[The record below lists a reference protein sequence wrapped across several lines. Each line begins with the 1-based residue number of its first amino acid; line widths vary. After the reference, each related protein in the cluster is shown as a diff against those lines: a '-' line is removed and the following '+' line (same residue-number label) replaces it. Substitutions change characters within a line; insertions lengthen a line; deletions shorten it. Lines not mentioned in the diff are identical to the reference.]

1 MSNSSRYSISALSK
15 GLAILRLFTQES
27 PVLSLTDIVNA
38 TQMTKSTA
46 FRVLSTLEDEGYLA
60 RDEARRYRPG
70 VRVLELGFAA
80 LRGLDTLHVARPH
93 LEQLARETSETVSLA
108 VLDGEEI
115 VYVDRVR
122 NRAIVGLLF
131 DIGSRA
137 PAHCTGLGKALLAEL
152 EDSELSQILEHPLE
166 EYTEYTITDPDDL
179 RADLELARDRGYA
192 LNDQELA
199 IGLRTIAAPIRRP
212 LSQVAALG
220 ISGPV
225 TSMTPERIES
235 SLAPAL
241 LKTVQA
247 IMEDLGAA
255 LAVRER

>member
-1 MSNSSRYSISALSK
+1 MTDSSRYSISALSK
-15 GLAILRLFTQES
+15 GLAILRLFTHES

-38 TQMTKSTA
+38 TRMTKSTA
-46 FRVLSTLEDEGYLA
+46 FRVLSTLEDEGYLV

-93 LEQLARETSETVSLA
+93 LEQLARDTAETVSLA

-152 EDSELSQILEHPLE
+152 EDADLATMFDQPLTR
-166 EYTEYTITDPDDL
+166 YTEFTITDADEL
-179 RADLELARDRGYA
+179 REDLELVRDRGYA

-212 LSQVAALG
+212 LGEPAALG
-220 ISGPV
+220 VSGPV
-225 TSMTPERIES
+225 TSMTLDRIQES
-235 SLAPAL
+235 IAPAL
-241 LKTVQA
+241 LRAVQA
-247 IMEDLGAA
+247 IMQELGASRSA
-255 LAVRER
+255 TSR